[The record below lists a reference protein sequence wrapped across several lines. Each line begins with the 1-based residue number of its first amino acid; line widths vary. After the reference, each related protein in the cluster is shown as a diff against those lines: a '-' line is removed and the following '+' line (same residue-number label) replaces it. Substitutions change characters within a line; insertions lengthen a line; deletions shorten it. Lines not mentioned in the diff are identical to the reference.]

1 MNNTSCRMIVCTN
14 PYGRLHLG
22 NRYVWVD
29 YHPYCGPY
37 FSYDAN
43 GSKLYD
49 PVDENDPMAVIL

>member
-1 MNNTSCRMIVCTN
+1 MIVCTN